1 MVLQV
6 NPKPKQEPAPMPS
19 PRACVF
25 YRGHVIWRNAPGSN
39 RLRWTALGGFAADT
53 LAGIKALIRDS
64 QT

>member
-1 MVLQV
+1 
-6 NPKPKQEPAPMPS
+6 MPS